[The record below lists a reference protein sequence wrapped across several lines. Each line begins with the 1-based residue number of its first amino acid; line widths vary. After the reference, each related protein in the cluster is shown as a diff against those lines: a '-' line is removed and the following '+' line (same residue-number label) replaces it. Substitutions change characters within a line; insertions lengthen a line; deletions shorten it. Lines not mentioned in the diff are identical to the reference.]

1 MPSDITDPGSAVR
14 KNVPVPA
21 DEYTRRET
29 YAEKLDRNWAEILQ
43 ELRILQTG
51 LQLIAGFLLTLPF
64 QARFTILD
72 SYGTWLYLS
81 MVLTAATA
89 LAVVLMPLSVHRWL
103 FRRQIKNRLVNS
115 GAWAA
120 KLGLALAGVL
130 IVGTTALIFDSVLGR
145 AESWIAG
152 GCLLILCLV
161 VFIAV
166 PASLLRGAG
175 NGNGGASGNGAANGS
190 NGARDGTDDGI
201 GNSAGDGVGTVRS
214 MRRTDD

>member
-1 MPSDITDPGSAVR
+1 MPSEITDPGAAVR
-14 KNVPVPA
+14 KNGAAPS

-72 SYGTWLYLS
+72 SYGIWLYLS
-81 MVLTAATA
+81 MVLTAASA

-120 KLGLALAGVL
+120 KLGLALACVL

-145 AESWIAG
+145 TESWIAG
-152 GCLLILCLV
+152 GCLLVLCLV

-166 PASLLRGAG
+166 PASLVRGAG
-175 NGNGGASGNGAANGS
+175 NGNGAGNDARAGNGNGMG
-190 NGARDGTDDGI
+190 NARGPGTARIDPD
-201 GNSAGDGVGTVRS
+201 
-214 MRRTDD
+214 